1 MSYVVKGRKADKYK
15 MIRSVRAEINL
26 IQKDIN
32 ELEEMKSNLW
42 KFRNTSAGKNGVE
55 EAGKLYAEQ
64 KTPGPVMVLIC
75 PTWLSESTIHTFKRV
90 HNERNVY

>member
-15 MIRSVRAEINL
+15 MIRSVRAEIDL

-42 KFRNTSAGKNGVE
+42 KFRNALAGKNGVE

-64 KTPGPVMVLIC
+64 EDTGACYGTNLPYLVARIYNPRL
-75 PTWLSESTIHTFKRV
+75 
-90 HNERNVY
+90 